1 MHRGFRA
8 VEENYRD
15 LIQTAYRSWLEGRG
29 FKPRRGQREMIA
41 HVTRAL
47 SGSQPRLCVVEAGT
61 GTGKTVAYCLAVI
74 PLAQALGMRVLIST
88 ATVALQ
94 EQVVFGDLPDLQ
106 AHTDL
111 DFDFAL
117 AKGRRR
123 YVCLKRLDERRY
135 GDGAQESLLELPEPQ
150 DVPTYQGM
158 FAKFEEGTWNGEL
171 DTWEEGVRSRAWSAV
186 TTDHRG
192 CTRNRCGFFARCPFY
207 QARRNA
213 EDALVVVANHDL
225 VLADLSLGGG
235 VILPPPEETIYV
247 IDEAHHLSDKA
258 REHLTLRTRLRGTR
272 EWLEQ
277 AQTTVGTCAQQFSR
291 PPELVTLAAA
301 LADETAVATGLIRE
315 AEDLAGQL
323 DFDRGW
329 EERANHRFVLG
340 RVPVEIG
347 DVCDPLG
354 GIFNGLAERFATFR
368 GYLED
373 VLAGE
378 RSWPNAYLV
387 EDWLGPAG
395 QLEARAQE
403 TTALF
408 RDYAAGA
415 GSGMDGQL
423 MARWVTRLRFEKET
437 DLEFVSAPLQPGDS
451 LRERLWERCY
461 GALCT
466 SGTMRALGSFDRF
479 LEKSGLPEDSRE
491 HFIPSP
497 FDYPRLASF
506 NVPRMRSDPRDAQ
519 AHTEEIAG
527 MLPELLELEASAL
540 ALFSSWRQFRHVVA
554 ALPERIREHCRIQ
567 DEGSKQA
574 LLRAHRSA
582 VDAGEPSYVL
592 GLASFAEGVDLP
604 HEYCRHVIIAKLP
617 FAAPDNP
624 VDQAFAEWLES
635 QGRAPFF
642 EVALPEAALRLVQA
656 CGRLIRHEEDHGRIT
671 LLDRRI
677 VTFRYGQSI
686 LASLPPYRLEIGS
699 RAP

>member
-1 MHRGFRA
+1 M
-8 VEENYRD
+8 EEDYRD

-29 FKPRRGQREMIA
+29 FRPRRGQREMIA

-47 SGSQPRLCVVEAGT
+47 SGDRPRLCVVEAGT
-61 GTGKTVAYCLAVI
+61 GTGKTAAYCLAVI

-94 EQVVFGDLPDLQ
+94 EQVVFSDLPDLQ

-135 GDGAQESLLELPEPQ
+135 GDGAQASLLELPEPQ
-150 DVPTYQGM
+150 DVPTYQRM
-158 FAKFEEGTWNGEL
+158 FAAFEDGDWNGEL
-171 DTWEEGVRSRAWSAV
+171 DTWEEGVRSQAWSAV

-192 CTRNRCGFFARCPFY
+192 CTRNRCGFFSRCPFY
-207 QARRNA
+207 QARRDA

-235 VILPPPEETIYV
+235 VILPAPEETIFV
-247 IDEAHHLSDKA
+247 VDEAHHLSDKA
-258 REHLTLRTRLRGTR
+258 REHLTARARLRGTR

-277 AQTTVGTCAQQFSR
+277 AETTIGTCAQHFSQPR
-291 PPELVTLAAA
+291 ELVALAAS
-301 LADETAVATGLIRE
+301 LADEVAVTTRLIRDM
-315 AEDLAGQL
+315 EDLAGQL

-329 EERANHRFVLG
+329 EERANHRFALG
-340 RVPVEIG
+340 RVPSEIG
-347 DVCDPLG
+347 DVCDPLSG
-354 GIFNGLAERFATFR
+354 SFEGLSERFAMFR
-368 GYLED
+368 GYLEE
-373 VLAGE
+373 VMAGE

-395 QLEARAQE
+395 QMEARAQE
-403 TTALF
+403 AASLF

-415 GSGMDGQL
+415 AGGIDGRL
-423 MARWVTRLRFEKET
+423 MARWVTRLKFERDS
-437 DLEFVSAPLQPGDS
+437 DLEFVSAPLQPGDT

-479 LEKSGLPEDSRE
+479 LEKSGLPDDSRQ

-506 NVPRMRSDPRDAQ
+506 NVPRMRSDPRDPE
-519 AHTEEIAG
+519 AHTEEIAEL
-527 MLPELLELEASAL
+527 LPELLELEESAL

-554 ALPERIREHCRIQ
+554 ALPGRILERCRLQ

-574 LLRAHRSA
+574 LLKAHRSA
-582 VDAGEPSYVL
+582 VDGGEPSYVL

-617 FAAPDNP
+617 FTAPDNP

-642 EVALPEAALRLVQA
+642 EVALPEASLRLVQA
-656 CGRLIRHEEDHGRIT
+656 CGRLIRHEDDHGRIT

-677 VTFRYGQSI
+677 VTLRYGQSM
-686 LASLPPYRLEIGS
+686 LESLPPYRLEIGS
-699 RAP
+699 RTP

>member
-1 MHRGFRA
+1 MA
-8 VEENYRD
+8 EDYRD
-15 LIQTAYRSWLEGRG
+15 LIQNAYRSWLGGRG

-41 HVTRAL
+41 YVTRAL
-47 SGSQPRLCVVEAGT
+47 TGDRPRLCVIEAGT
-61 GTGKTVAYCLAVI
+61 GTGKTAAYCLAVI
-74 PLAQALGMRVLIST
+74 PIAQALGVRVLIST

-123 YVCLKRLDERRY
+123 YVCLKRLDERRR
-135 GDGAQESLLELPEPQ
+135 GDGAQESLLEVPEPQ
-150 DVPTYQGM
+150 DVPAYQKM
-158 FAKFEEGTWNGEL
+158 FATFEEGAWDGEL
-171 DTWEEGVRSRAWSAV
+171 DTWDEGVRPQAWSAV

-192 CTRNRCGFFARCPFY
+192 CARNRCGFFSRCPFY
-207 QARRNA
+207 RARRNV

-235 VILPPPEETIYV
+235 VVLPPPEETILV
-247 IDEAHHLSDKA
+247 VDEAHHLSDKA
-258 REHLTLRTRLRGTR
+258 REHLTARARLRGTR
-272 EWLEQ
+272 DWLEQ
-277 AQTTVGTCAQQFSR
+277 AEATVGTCAQRFSR
-291 PPELVTLAAA
+291 PPELVTLAAT
-301 LADETAVATGLIRE
+301 LAEEVAVAAGLIRDVE
-315 AEDLAGQL
+315 RLAAQL
-323 DFDRGW
+323 DFDPGW
-329 EERANHRFVLG
+329 HERANHRFALG
-340 RVPVEIG
+340 RTPREIA
-347 DVCDPLG
+347 DACDPLG
-354 GIFNGLAERFATFR
+354 GSLNGLAERFATFH
-368 GYLED
+368 GYLEQ

-378 RSWPNAYLV
+378 RNWPNAYLA

-395 QLEARAQE
+395 QMEARAE
-403 TTALF
+403 DAAMLF
-408 RDYAAGA
+408 RDYA
-415 GSGMDGQL
+415 SGVDGGVDGRL
-423 MARWVTRLRFEKET
+423 MARWVTRVEKDA
-437 DLEFVSAPLQPGDS
+437 DLEFVSAPLQPGDT
-451 LRERLWERCY
+451 LRERMWERCH

-479 LEKSGLPEDSRE
+479 LEKSGLPSDAKQ

-506 NVPRMRSDPRDAQ
+506 NVPRMRSDPRDRQ

-527 MLPELLELEASAL
+527 MLPELLELEPSAL
-540 ALFSSWRQFRHVVA
+540 ALFSSWRQFREVAA
-554 ALPERIREHCRIQ
+554 ALPERIREHCRLQ

-574 LLRAHRSA
+574 LLQTHRSA
-582 VDAGEPSYVL
+582 VDAGEPSYIL
-592 GLASFAEGVDLP
+592 GLASFSEGVDLP

-656 CGRLIRHEEDHGRIT
+656 CGRLIRHEEDRGRIT
-671 LLDRRI
+671 LLDRRV

-686 LASLPPYRLEIGS
+686 LDSLPPYRLEIDSGVV
-699 RAP
+699 RRR

>member
-1 MHRGFRA
+1 MSA
-8 VEENYRD
+8 VEEDYRD

-29 FKPRRGQREMIA
+29 FRPRRGQREMIA

-47 SGSQPRLCVVEAGT
+47 SGSRPRLCVVEAGT

-135 GDGAQESLLELPEPQ
+135 GDGAQASLLELPEPQ
-150 DVPTYQGM
+150 DVPTYQKM
-158 FAKFEEGTWNGEL
+158 FAAFEDGDWNGEL
-171 DTWEEGVRSRAWSAV
+171 DTWEEGVGSRAWSAV

-192 CTRNRCGFFARCPFY
+192 CTRNRCGFFNRCPFY
-207 QARRNA
+207 QARRDA

-235 VILPPPEETIYV
+235 VILPPPEETIFV
-247 IDEAHHLSDKA
+247 VDEAHHLSDKA
-258 REHLTLRTRLRGTR
+258 REHLTARARLRGTR
-272 EWLEQ
+272 DWLEQ
-277 AQTTVGTCAQQFSR
+277 AETTIGTCTQHFSQPR
-291 PPELVTLAAA
+291 ELVALAATLA
-301 LADETAVATGLIRE
+301 DDVAGATRLIGD
-315 AEDLAGQL
+315 AEDLASQL
-323 DFDRGW
+323 EFDRGW
-329 EERANHRFVLG
+329 EERANHRFALG
-340 RVPVEIG
+340 RVPGEIG
-347 DVCDPLG
+347 DICDPLG
-354 GIFNGLAERFATFR
+354 SSFEGLSERFAMFR
-368 GYLED
+368 GYLEE

-395 QLEARAQE
+395 QMEARAQE
-403 TTALF
+403 TASLF

-415 GSGMDGQL
+415 DMGVDGPL
-423 MARWVTRLRFEKET
+423 MARWVTRLKFERDS
-437 DLEFVSAPLQPGDS
+437 DLEFVSAPLQPGDT

-479 LEKSGLPEDSRE
+479 LEKSGLPDDSRQ

-506 NVPRMRSDPRDAQ
+506 NVPRMRSDPRDPE
-519 AHTEEIAG
+519 AHTVEIAEL
-527 MLPELLELEASAL
+527 LPELLELEQSAL

-554 ALPERIREHCRIQ
+554 ALPGRVLERCRLQ
-567 DEGSKQA
+567 DEGSRQA
-574 LLRAHRSA
+574 LLKAHRSA
-582 VDAGEPSYVL
+582 VDGGEPSYVL

-642 EVALPEAALRLVQA
+642 EVALPEASLRLVQA
-656 CGRLIRHEEDHGRIT
+656 CGRLIRHEDDHGRIT

-677 VTFRYGQSI
+677 VTLRYGQSM
-686 LASLPPYRLEIGS
+686 LDSLPPYRLEIGS
-699 RAP
+699 RTP

>member
-1 MHRGFRA
+1 M
-8 VEENYRD
+8 EEDYKD
-15 LIQTAYRSWLEGRG
+15 LVQTAYRSWLNGRG
-29 FKPRRGQREMIA
+29 FNPRRGQREMIA
-41 HVTRAL
+41 HVARAL
-47 SGSQPRLCVVEAGT
+47 SGDRPRLCVVEAGT
-61 GTGKTVAYCLAVI
+61 GTGKTAAYCLAVI
-74 PLAQALGMRVLIST
+74 PLAQVLGTRVLIST

-94 EQVVFGDLPDLQ
+94 EQVVFNDLPDLQ

-135 GDGAQESLLELPEPQ
+135 GDGAQESLLEAPEPQ
-150 DVPTYQGM
+150 DVPTYQKM
-158 FAKFEEGTWNGEL
+158 FATFEEGGWNGEL
-171 DTWEEGVRSRAWSAV
+171 DTWEEGVRSQAWSAV

-192 CTRNRCGFFARCPFY
+192 CMRNRCGFFNRCPFY
-207 QARRNA
+207 QARRKA
-213 EDALVVVANHDL
+213 DDALVVVANHDL

-235 VILPPPEETIYV
+235 VVLPPPEETVFV

-258 REHLTLRTRLRGTR
+258 REHLTARVRLRATR

-277 AQTTVGTCAQQFSR
+277 AEATVGTCAQRFSR
-291 PPELVTLAAA
+291 PSELVELAARMA
-301 LADETAVATGLIRE
+301 EETAVATGLLRDVE
-315 AEDLAGQL
+315 NLAGQL
-323 DFDRGW
+323 DFDRRRD
-329 EERANHRFVLG
+329 ERANHRFALG
-340 RVPVEIG
+340 RVPREIG
-347 DVCDPLG
+347 EVCDPLG
-354 GIFNGLAERFATFR
+354 GSFAGLFERFSTFCR
-368 GYLED
+368 YLEE

-378 RSWPNAYLV
+378 RNWPNAYLA

-395 QLEARAQE
+395 LMVARAEQ
-403 TTALF
+403 TAVLF
-408 RDYAAGA
+408 RDYS
-415 GSGMDGQL
+415 SGVDGGLDDRL
-423 MARWVTRLRFEKET
+423 MARWVTRIGAGRDA
-437 DLEFVSAPLQPGDS
+437 DLELVSAPLRPGDT
-451 LRERLWERCY
+451 LRQELWERCY

-466 SGTMRALGSFDRF
+466 SGTLRALGSFERF
-479 LEKSGLPEDSRE
+479 LDKSGLPSDSKQ

-506 NVPRMRSDPRDAQ
+506 NVPAMRSDPRDAP
-519 AHTEEIAG
+519 AHTEEISG
-527 MLPELLELEASAL
+527 MFPELLELEPSAL
-540 ALFSSWRQFRHVVA
+540 ALFSSWRQFREVSA
-554 ALPERIREHCRIQ
+554 ALPKRILKHCRLQ

-574 LLRAHRSA
+574 LLKTHRSA
-582 VDAGEPSYVL
+582 VDAGEPSYIL

-624 VDQAFAEWLES
+624 VDEAFAEWLET

-677 VTFRYGQSI
+677 VTFRYGRSI
-686 LASLPPYRLEIGS
+686 LESLPPYRLEVGA
-699 RAP
+699 RAPW

>member
-1 MHRGFRA
+1 
-8 VEENYRD
+8 
-15 LIQTAYRSWLEGRG
+15 
-29 FKPRRGQREMIA
+29 MIA
-41 HVTRAL
+41 YVTRAL
-47 SGSQPRLCVVEAGT
+47 TGDRPRLCVIEAGT
-61 GTGKTVAYCLAVI
+61 GTGKTAAYCLAVI
-74 PLAQALGMRVLIST
+74 PIAQALGVRVLIST

-135 GDGAQESLLELPEPQ
+135 GDGAQESLLEAPEPQ
-150 DVPTYQGM
+150 DVPTYQKM
-158 FAKFEEGTWNGEL
+158 LAAFEEGAWDGEL
-171 DTWEEGVRSRAWSAV
+171 DTWEEGVRPQAWSAV

-192 CTRNRCGFFARCPFY
+192 CTRNRCGFFGRCPFY
-207 QARRNA
+207 QARRNV

-235 VILPPPEETIYV
+235 VVLPPPEEAIMV
-247 IDEAHHLSDKA
+247 VDEAHHLSDKA
-258 REHLTLRTRLRGTR
+258 REHLTARARLRGTR
-272 EWLEQ
+272 DWLEQ
-277 AQTTVGTCAQQFSR
+277 AETTVGTCAQHFSR
-291 PPELVTLAAA
+291 PPELVTLAAT
-301 LADETAVATGLIRE
+301 LAQEVSAAAGLIRDVE
-315 AEDLAGQL
+315 HLAEQL

-329 EERANHRFVLG
+329 DERANHRFALG
-340 RVPVEIG
+340 RIPREIAHA
-347 DVCDPLG
+347 CEPLG
-354 GIFNGLAERFATFR
+354 GSLSSLAERFATFR
-368 GYLED
+368 GYLEQ

-378 RSWPNAYLV
+378 RDWPNAYLA

-395 QLEARAQE
+395 QMTARAE
-403 TTALF
+403 DAAMLF
-408 RDYAAGA
+408 RDYASSA
-415 GSGMDGQL
+415 DGEVDGRL
-423 MARWVTRLRFEKET
+423 MARWVTRLSFEKDA
-437 DLEFVSAPLQPGDS
+437 DLEFVSAPLQPGDT
-451 LRERLWERCY
+451 LRERMWERCY

-479 LEKSGLPEDSRE
+479 LEKSGLPSDVSQ

-497 FDYPRLASF
+497 FDYRRLASF
-506 NVPRMRSDPRDAQ
+506 NVPQMRSDPRNRQ

-527 MLPELLELEASAL
+527 MLPELLELEPSAL
-540 ALFSSWRQFRHVVA
+540 ALFSSWGQFREVTA
-554 ALPERIREHCRIQ
+554 ALPKRIREHCRLQ

-574 LLRAHRSA
+574 LLQTHRSA
-582 VDAGEPSYVL
+582 VDAGEPSYIL

-671 LLDRRI
+671 LLDRRV
-677 VTFRYGQSI
+677 VTFRYGRSI
-686 LASLPPYRLEIGS
+686 LDSLPPYRLEIGS
-699 RAP
+699 SAYEPAP